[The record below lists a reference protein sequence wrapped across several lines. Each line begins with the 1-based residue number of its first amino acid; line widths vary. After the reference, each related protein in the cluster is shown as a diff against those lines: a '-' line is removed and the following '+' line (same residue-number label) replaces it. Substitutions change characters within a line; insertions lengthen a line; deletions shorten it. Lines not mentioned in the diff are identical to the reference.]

1 MFVSKKRLESLEKRV
16 DELEREKVTSTTLQ
30 EVKRAVREVL
40 EEIKPS
46 PKIFPEQAFLKRK
59 AQDSTQGFGSFT
71 GSCVIK
77 GQIIGTLLSVYSACR
92 SL

>member
-46 PKIFPEQAFLKRK
+46 PKIFP
-59 AQDSTQGFGSFT
+59 DD
-71 GSCVIK
+71 
-77 GQIIGTLLSVYSACR
+77 
-92 SL
+92 